1 MVDSKFSIG
10 DLVFYEGQLYFI
22 KTIHFLNPQIP
33 SDPFVCGLVLKG
45 DKTAY
50 PRQLM
55 VREGLLAKDNP
66 EAAIK
71 AIKVLYGK
79 DKGHGNP

>member
-1 MVDSKFSIG
+1 MDSKFDIG
-10 DLVFYEGQLYFI
+10 DLVFYENRIYVV
-22 KTIHFLNPQIP
+22 KTVHMLNPQIP
-33 SDPFVCGLVLKG
+33 SDPYVCGIVLKG

-55 VREGLLAKDNP
+55 VREGLLAKYNS
-66 EAAIK
+66 EASVK

-79 DKGHGNP
+79 DKGNDDK